1 MHIPDGFVSGP
12 VNAAGYLV
20 SAGVVGLA
28 LAKANKS
35 LEDHQVPLL
44 GVTAAFVFAAQM
56 VNFPV
61 AAGTSGHFLGA
72 LLAAVLLG
80 PLNACLVMAV
90 VLTVQCLLFADGGLT
105 ALGVNVFNMGIIGG
119 VLAYMLFAAVKR
131 LVPKTTWWFLFSAG
145 VAAWFSVVAG
155 SAACAVELAL
165 SGTVPIRIALPAM
178 AGVHALIGIGEAMI
192 TAVTLSAVLASRPDL
207 VQAWPGP
214 AAVTVHAEAEA

>member
-20 SAGVVGLA
+20 SAGVAGLA
-28 LAKANKS
+28 LARANKS

-90 VLTVQCLLFADGGLT
+90 VLTIQCLLFADGGLT
-105 ALGVNVFNMGIIGG
+105 ALGVNVFNMGIVGG
-119 VLAYMLFAAVKR
+119 GLAYMVFAAIRRV
-131 LVPKTTWWFLFSAG
+131 LPKTSWCFLFSAG
-145 VAAWFSVVAG
+145 VAAWISVVAG
-155 SAACAVELAL
+155 SAACAIELAV
-165 SGTVPIRIALPAM
+165 SGTVPMWIALPAM
-178 AGVHALIGIGEAMI
+178 AGVHALIGIGEVI
-192 TAVTLSAVLASRPDL
+192 VTIGTLSAVLASRPDL
-207 VQAWPGP
+207 VQAWSGVTGI
-214 AAVTVHAEAEA
+214 AVASEAKA

>member
-28 LAKANKS
+28 LARANKS

-90 VLTVQCLLFADGGLT
+90 VLAIQCLLFADGGLT
-105 ALGVNVFNMGIIGG
+105 ALGVNVFNMGIVGG
-119 VLAYMLFAAVKR
+119 VFAYMVFGAIRRVL
-131 LVPKTTWWFLFSAG
+131 PKTTWCFLFSAG
-145 VAAWFSVVAG
+145 TAAWFSVVAG
-155 SAACAVELAL
+155 SAACAIELAI
-165 SGTVPIRIALPAM
+165 SGTVPMRIALPAM
-178 AGVHALIGIGEAMI
+178 TGVHALIGIGEAVI
-192 TAVTLSAVLASRPDL
+192 TTVTLSAVLASRPDL
-207 VQAWPGP
+207 VHAWSGT
-214 AAVTVHAEAEA
+214 AGIAVASEAKA